1 MIEKEQNNFDF
12 SRDIKKYEKKLLTKL
27 SNIQKKKYVTL
38 NIDKI
43 NVLLSKSNNE
53 NIKMIIT

>member
-1 MIEKEQNNFDF
+1 MIEKEKNNFDF

-27 SNIQKKKYVTL
+27 SNIQKTKYVPL
-38 NIDKI
+38 NMDKI

-53 NIKMIIT
+53 NIKII

>member
-38 NIDKI
+38 NMDKI